1 MAKVIKSSHRLCLG
15 RQSLVDRL
23 FKDWY
28 TVPQFAKSFTAL
40 IQTSNSTLGSMSLQ
54 SLFQTLVIGLVKN
67 YEFAKRYLVSRQ
79 ACCVA
84 LIIAAQPIAGT
95 LLS

>member
-1 MAKVIKSSHRLCLG
+1 
-15 RQSLVDRL
+15 
-23 FKDWY
+23 
-28 TVPQFAKSFTAL
+28 
-40 IQTSNSTLGSMSLQ
+40 MSLQ